1 MATLI
6 SLFQNFLDAFTEAA
20 DSPYGCLFV
29 HGKVAVATKKW
40 WSLAAKELVL
50 ISMFL
55 SSLIPCS
62 SRDMPV
68 FLPVVSPTVGTSLS
82 RDMPVFWES
91 ILQTI
96 CTQSSLI
103 RVHSVCFHGK
113 TILECI

>member
-1 MATLI
+1 MAALI

-68 FLPVVSPTVGTSLS
+68 FLPVVSPTVGTS
-82 RDMPVFWES
+82 
-91 ILQTI
+91 
-96 CTQSSLI
+96 SS
-103 RVHSVCFHGK
+103 SVLGVYFANNMYPDQ
-113 TILECI
+113 I